1 MDKIMSVGCTI
12 FLIKRVAHEEVI
24 ALGRSLRT
32 IKSSLFL
39 VVLSRLHWWVRIGFG
54 ARISK
59 VFLPQVNMMGKLLL
73 KENYECY
80 NDVTELNCV
89 RDFWIIE
96 TICSNKDWWLNVNV
110 FSCGNKLTAFRV
122 ISSRLRLSS
131 LLLLSGIIMRCGPSC
146 TWENH
151 VVEKKLCNQ

>member
-1 MDKIMSVGCTI
+1 MAKIVSVGCTI
-12 FLIKRVAHEEVI
+12 SVKRDAHEEVI

-39 VVLSRLHWWVRIGFG
+39 VVLSRLHWWVRIGCG

-59 VFLPQVNMMGKLLL
+59 VLQLQANMPGKLLL

-80 NDVTELNCV
+80 NDITELNCV
-89 RDFWIIE
+89 RDFWIRE

-110 FSCGNKLTAFRV
+110 FSCGNKLTAFGV

-131 LLLLSGIIMRCGPSC
+131 LLLLLGLMCCALSC
-146 TWENH
+146 VLENH